1 MKGVKVEAD
10 EIGMLGPE
18 LKRFMRKFAGCFGR
32 REPAEHAALYVRGQL
47 SNLPRK
53 SVEPMAE
60 EAGVDPR
67 ALQKFLAQHLWDDA
81 RMVRRTHEIVAHDHA
96 DPLLSIGVIDETS
109 FAKKGT
115 KTPGVQRQHC
125 GATGKTD
132 NCTVTVHLG
141 YAAADFH
148 CLLSS
153 ALFLPESWS
162 ADRERCREA
171 GIPDALVHRPK
182 WQIALELH
190 QQAIEQGMVL
200 AWVTA
205 DEAYGRPVEFH
216 LELTRRRQPY
226 VVEVPVNF
234 YAWGRLPK
242 VVRGKRGP
250 RVGSS
255 AHISTVADLATFS
268 WTFVSQSWQAFHI
281 KDGTKGPVVWE
292 VKTAPIYLKDSEGL
306 PTQAHWLIVARNAL
320 DHDEIKYFV
329 SNAEPEAALKLLLH
343 VAFSRWHVER
353 CFEDEKTELGMDHFE
368 VRTYCALMRHLAL
381 TAVSHLFVARAH
393 QRLKKNSGPDGV
405 PSPHGGECVFGRE
418 GETRPQPATVLGTGI
433 AGDHQ
438 DATEQCQS
446 NAQSSQENAQASA
459 ASRSLCVTAATL

>member
-1 MKGVKVEAD
+1 MEAD
-10 EIGMLGPE
+10 EIGRLGTE
-18 LKRFMRKFAGCFGR
+18 LKSYMRKFEGCFGR
-32 REPAEHAALYVRGQL
+32 HEPAGHAALYVRGQL

-53 SVEPMAE
+53 SVEPMADQ
-60 EAGVDPR
+60 AGIDPR
-67 ALQKFLAQHLWDDA
+67 ALQKFLAQHQWDDA
-81 RMVRRTHEIVAHDHA
+81 RMVRQTHAIVARDHA
-96 DPLLSIGVIDETS
+96 HPQSIGVIDETS

-141 YAAADFH
+141 YATPEFH

-162 ADRERCREA
+162 MDRERCREA
-171 GIPDALVHRPK
+171 GIPDNLVHRPK
-182 WQIALELH
+182 WQIALEQH
-190 QQAIEQGMVL
+190 QQALEQGVQL
-200 AWVTA
+200 TWVTA

-216 LELTRRRQPY
+216 LELTRRRQLY

-242 VVRGKRGP
+242 VIAGGRGP
-250 RVGSS
+250 RLGKN
-255 AHISTVADLATFS
+255 AHGSTVADLAQFS
-268 WTFVSQSWQAFHI
+268 WTFASQSWQAFHI

-292 VKTAPIYLKDSEGL
+292 IKTAPIYLKDSAGL

-320 DHDEIKYFV
+320 DHAEVKYFV
-329 SNAEPEAALKLLLH
+329 SNAKQTVPLRLLLH

-368 VRTYCALMRHLAL
+368 VRTYRAMMRHLAL
-381 TAVSHLFVARAH
+381 TAVSHLFVARVH
-393 QRLKKNSGPDGV
+393 QRLKKTPGPDGL
-405 PSPHGGECVFGRE
+405 PSPHGGECVFDSA
-418 GETRPQPATVLGTGI
+418 GEAGACATAVSGGGVAVVI
-433 AGDHQ
+433 Q
-438 DATEQCQS
+438 DAAKQCQGV
-446 NAQSSQENAQASA
+446 ALSSQENPEASA
-459 ASRSLCVTAATL
+459 ADRSLCVPVATL